1 MESHRGEV
9 SRVLAEL
16 RAGKGGN
23 ERLVSLLYSDLHQL
37 ASRCMRRERAG
48 HTLQTTA
55 VVHEAFLRLV
65 GANACWE
72 DQAQFFAAA
81 ARVMR
86 EVLIDYARR
95 RHAARRGS
103 AAQRVPLDERLLI
116 REDRLDDVLA
126 LDRALEKLESIDP
139 RQRQLVEMRFF
150 AGLSI
155 EEIARCLHVSEP
167 TVKREWRSARAWLH
181 REINTG
187 SGHDAGAM
195 VVG

>member
-1 MESHRGEV
+1 MESHGGEV

-16 RAGKGGN
+16 RAGQGGN
-23 ERLVSLLYSDLHQL
+23 ERLVSLLYSDLHRL
-37 ASRCMRRERAG
+37 ASSCMRRERAG

-65 GANACWE
+65 GADACWE
-72 DQAQFFAAA
+72 DRAQFFAAA

-86 EVLIDYARR
+86 QVLIDYARR

-103 AAQRVPLDERLLI
+103 AAVASRSMRHCSFARTVSMT
-116 REDRLDDVLA
+116 LA
-126 LDRALEKLESIDP
+126 LGRALEKLECVDP
-139 RQRQLVEMRFF
+139 RQKQLVEMRFF

-155 EEIARCLHVSEP
+155 EEIARCLRVSEP

-181 REINTG
+181 ARSI
-187 SGHDAGAM
+187 AGRS
-195 VVG
+195 